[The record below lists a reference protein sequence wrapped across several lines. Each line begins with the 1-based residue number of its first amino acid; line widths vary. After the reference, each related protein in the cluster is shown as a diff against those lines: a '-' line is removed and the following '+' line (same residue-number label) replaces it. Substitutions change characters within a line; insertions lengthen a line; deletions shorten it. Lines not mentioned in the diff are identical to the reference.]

1 MLIITERVNTT
12 EPTIEGKITPCIIVT
27 HSHSDFIIV
36 VLISV
41 SIVVL
46 MIVTILI
53 HIIIVVWCYRNRQ
66 KTGKKSI
73 FYKIKINTPIVAN
86 APSQAPIPQYEN
98 VEVNTIYNTS
108 NDLKVETC
116 AAYGITPQ
124 RQHLRNTEFN

>member
-12 EPTIEGKITPCIIVT
+12 EPTIEGKIIPCIIVT
-27 HSHSDFIIV
+27 HSYSDFIV

-53 HIIIVVWCYRNRQ
+53 HIIIAVWCYRIRR

-73 FYKIKINTPIVAN
+73 LYEIKINTPIVAS